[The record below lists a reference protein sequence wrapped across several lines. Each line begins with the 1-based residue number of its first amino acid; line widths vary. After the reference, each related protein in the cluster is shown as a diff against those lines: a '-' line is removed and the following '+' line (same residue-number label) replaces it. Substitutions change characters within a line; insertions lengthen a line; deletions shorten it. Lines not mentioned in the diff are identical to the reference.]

1 MEVILEER
9 VPLLGGEGEVVKVA
23 DGYANNYLIPRGLA
37 VLATKGNIKQLESK
51 QKLLAKKSAL
61 LKAEMKKLAKNID
74 GKTVVLQ
81 MPANEKGRLFG
92 AITSKDIVKVVRE
105 ELKTEITKHQLKL
118 AEQIKTVGRYEAKIS
133 LHGEVEAD
141 LIIEVEAKT
150 KKAVE

>member
-1 MEVILEER
+1 
-9 VPLLGGEGEVVKVA
+9 
-23 DGYANNYLIPRGLA
+23 
-37 VLATKGNIKQLESK
+37 
-51 QKLLAKKSAL
+51 
-61 LKAEMKKLAKNID
+61 
-74 GKTVVLQ
+74 

-141 LIIEVEAKT
+141 LIIEVE
-150 KKAVE
+150 